1 MNYLKSL
8 IIFIFLGSSLTVISQ
23 EVAEEKKVLI
33 DELLVLTGAVDFGQ
47 LFSEIYISEMSNII
61 SRAQPNTDPKV
72 FAILEEEINRVIQT
86 EIGDKQ
92 VFNELSYPIYN
103 KYLTMDDIAELIAF
117 YKTDLGKKTIAV
129 MPAISQEATIAGQE
143 WGKSLGP
150 IIQQR
155 IMTRFEEEG
164 IEFN

>member
-1 MNYLKSL
+1 MKYYKSL
-8 IIFIFLGSSLTVISQ
+8 LLFIFLSSPFTAIAQ
-23 EVAEEKKVLI
+23 ELSDEKRVLI
-33 DELLVLTGAVDFGQ
+33 DELLVLTGAADLGQ

-61 SRAQPNTDPKV
+61 SRAQPDTDPRV
-72 FAILEEEINRVIQT
+72 FAILEEEINSVIQT
-86 EIGDKQ
+86 EVGDKQ
-92 VFNELSYPIYN
+92 VFNELSYPIYD
-103 KYLTMDDIAELIAF
+103 KYLTTNDIAELIAF

-129 MPAISQEATIAGQE
+129 MPAISHEATIAGQE

-155 IMTRFEEEG
+155 IMTRFENEG